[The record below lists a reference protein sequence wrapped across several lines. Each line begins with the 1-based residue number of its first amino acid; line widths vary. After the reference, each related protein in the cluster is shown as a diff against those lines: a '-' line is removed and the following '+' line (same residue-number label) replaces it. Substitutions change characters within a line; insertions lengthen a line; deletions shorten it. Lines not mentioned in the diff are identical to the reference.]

1 MNYAEIK
8 YNDIANGVG
17 VRTSLF
23 VSGCSHHC
31 KGCFNEIAWDY
42 NYGEEFTSDVLL
54 NNILKSLEPD
64 YIAGLS
70 ILGGEPL
77 DPKNTFDVS
86 IIVMI
91 VKNRFPEKDIWL
103 YTGYDF
109 NNIFK
114 LYENI
119 INNLVFPRNSD
130 KQYAFYL
137 SLILNS
143 IDVLVDGKFEED
155 KKDITLKFRGSS
167 NQRIIDVKQSL
178 LQHKIVE
185 YEI

>member
-42 NYGEEFTSDVLL
+42 NYGEEFTNDILD
-54 NNILKSLEPD
+54 NILNSLKPD

-77 DPKNTFDVS
+77 DPKNAFDVAL
-86 IIVMI
+86 ITMA
-91 VKNRFPEKDIWL
+91 VKNHYPEKDIWL
-103 YTGYDF
+103 YTGYNFDD
-109 NNIFK
+109 IYK
-114 LYENI
+114 LYQDI
-119 INNLVFPRNSD
+119 INISVFPRHNCR
-130 KQYAFYL
+130 QYAFYL

-178 LQHKIVE
+178 LQNKIVE